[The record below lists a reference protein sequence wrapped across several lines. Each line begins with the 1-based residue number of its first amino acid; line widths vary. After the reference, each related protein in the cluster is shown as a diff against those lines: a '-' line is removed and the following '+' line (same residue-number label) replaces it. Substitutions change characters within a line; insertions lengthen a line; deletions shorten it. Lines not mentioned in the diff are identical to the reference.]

1 MNGLD
6 IFLII
11 LNVILFIVGIITI
24 IVAIIKRNDSWSDA
38 TAISIAYWICYL
50 VCIPLFLILLPF
62 LVVDKSSGSTVGL
75 ITSVDRNFFGTTAL
89 YVKTSETEQ
98 EKYCIENEDIS
109 NKAKELIGKNVK
121 IEYGS
126 RVGFYSTG
134 KCKQAPIS
142 KVEIIEE
149 DK

>member
-1 MNGLD
+1 MNWLD

-24 IVAIIKRNDSWSDA
+24 IVAIIKRNDSWGDA
-38 TAISIAYWICYL
+38 TAISIGYWICYL
-50 VCIPLFLILLPF
+50 LFIPLFLILLPF

-109 NKAKELIGKNVK
+109 NKANELIGKKVK
-121 IEYGS
+121 ISYGK
-126 RVGFYSTG
+126 RVGLYSTG
-134 KCKQAPIS
+134 KCSQAP
-142 KVEIIEE
+142 VESIEE
-149 DK
+149 VTNE